1 MVIDFYAR
9 QIKLDAPLFYISV
22 PFPKPE
28 DLELV
33 FTVRRSAPI
42 SPFSV
47 WTQPPNSRKFSRFP
61 NPHCC
66 CVSWICI
73 IHRLLIPL
81 K

>member
-33 FTVRRSAPI
+33 FTIRRSAPI

-47 WTQPPNSRKFSRFP
+47 WTQLPPKLSEVFSI
-61 NPHCC
+61 
-66 CVSWICI
+66 SKLTLLLCI
-73 IHRLLIPL
+73 LDTYYS
-81 K
+81 